1 MAKLGC
7 LLIIL
12 SVVGLCAII
21 VIPVLPFLD
30 DSETIDG
37 MLEPLFCEPGEKIE
51 RDQYTTSSNRG
62 GTTFTMA
69 VYCVSQESGRRDV
82 TDRWTLIGMGAFL
95 VPFLIGLFAFIAGV
109 GRNARQRAAVSSSP
123 IIVGGQ
129 MLSGSM
135 PPSSSSGA
143 SLTQRLKEIQEA
155 RNAGLITAEE
165 YERLRQEVLDS
176 NS

>member
-1 MAKLGC
+1 MAKVGC

-12 SVVGLCAII
+12 SVVGMCAII

-37 MLEPLFCEPGEKIE
+37 MLQPLFCEPGEKIE
-51 RDQYTTSSNRG
+51 RDQYTTPGSRG
-62 GTTFTMA
+62 GTAFTMA
-69 VYCVSQESGRRDV
+69 VYCVSQESSRRDV

-95 VPFLIGLFAFIAGV
+95 VPFLIGLFAFIAGI
-109 GRNARQRAAVSSSP
+109 GRNARRGAVVPSSP

-129 MLSGSM
+129 MLSGSI
-135 PPSSSSGA
+135 PPNSSSGA
-143 SLTQRLKEIQEA
+143 SLTQRLKELQEA
-155 RNAGLITAEE
+155 RDAGLISAEE

-176 NS
+176 TA